1 MSTQIN
7 PYAPPKAAVED
18 VSADFEAEAIRRAHI
33 SHEASIK
40 GIGTLYYLAAL
51 IVALGTGA
59 AVFSAL
65 MNKPSFVAMV
75 VVLALFGLLAG
86 GFFAMGRGLRRL
98 RPWVRVPTTVL
109 AAVGLLG
116 FPLGT
121 LINGYI
127 LWLIHSK
134 KGQLILSPEY
144 AAIVEATPHVKYR
157 TSLLAW
163 IALGLVLAVIVVA
176 IVVTRFPR

>member
-18 VSADFEAEAIRRAHI
+18 VSASSEAEAIRRAHI

-51 IVALGTGA
+51 IVVLGTLA
-59 AVFSAL
+59 AIFSAL
-65 MNKPSFVAMV
+65 RNRPSFVAMV
-75 VVLALFGLLAG
+75 AVLALFGLLTAAS
-86 GFFAMGRGLRRL
+86 FAMGRGLRRL
-98 RPWVRVPTTVL
+98 RPWVRVPTIVL
-109 AAVGLLG
+109 AGLGLLG

-127 LWLIHSK
+127 LWLVLSK

-144 AAIVEATPHVKYR
+144 AAIVEATPQVKYR
-157 TSLLAW
+157 TSLIAW
-163 IALGLVLAVIVVA
+163 IVVGLIAVVILIA
-176 IVVTRFPR
+176 ILIRMFSR